1 MENQV
6 LKFNALIEKVLSGL
20 VPRKIACPQS
30 EISKYCEKEFE
41 ITNEDINYLKRFKV
55 PAPKLCPT
63 CRRQRRYVFINQIDI
78 FKRGCGAPGHSEKV
92 ISTIPSVS
100 PYVTYDVDYYRNG
113 GWDPILYGKD
123 FDSLASFF
131 SQFESLRRV
140 VPHIAITSDPSN
152 INSDYSVNGK
162 NLKNGYRVTGGRN
175 SENIWYT
182 VVVFDSRE
190 IMDGFYVTKCENC
203 YEIVVSSNCYNS
215 DFIYFSDGC
224 VDCKFMYDCKN
235 CTDCIGGVNLR
246 NAKYVFWGEQLS
258 KDEYGK
264 RAKDFSICSRKKL
277 EEYKNKFWDMV
288 KKSPVRGPRLLDA
301 PGCTGVLTGS
311 SKNCVESIGCFKSED
326 SRYCDMLTK
335 TKDAMDA
342 SASSGGEGF
351 YQTISVGSDSSD
363 MKFSVLAKNSSQC
376 EFVINCKNCTN
387 CFACVGLEN
396 KSYSIFNKQ
405 YEKEE
410 YFKEIDKIKSQM
422 LEKGEYGEFLPTP
435 LSCFAY
441 NTSNAYDCFPLTQQ
455 EAKKLGSFWQLEE
468 ETDTAGSMVISVN
481 DLPDDIKDVDGSI
494 LKNAIKCKVTG
505 KLFRIVATELEY
517 LKKRNIAL
525 PTVHPKE
532 RMLDRFAKISS
543 YRKNKDVCQKCGVS
557 IESIYPNDAGWIV
570 WCDDCYKKEFI

>member
-1 MENQV
+1 
-6 LKFNALIEKVLSGL
+6 
-20 VPRKIACPQS
+20 
-30 EISKYCEKEFE
+30 
-41 ITNEDINYLKRFKV
+41 
-55 PAPKLCPT
+55 
-63 CRRQRRYVFINQIDI
+63 
-78 FKRGCGAPGHSEKV
+78 
-92 ISTIPSVS
+92 
-100 PYVTYDVDYYRNG
+100 
-113 GWDPILYGKD
+113 
-123 FDSLASFF
+123 
-131 SQFESLRRV
+131 
-140 VPHIAITSDPSN
+140 
-152 INSDYSVNGK
+152 
-162 NLKNGYRVTGGRN
+162 
-175 SENIWYT
+175 
-182 VVVFDSRE
+182 
-190 IMDGFYVTKCENC
+190 
-203 YEIVVSSNCYNS
+203 
-215 DFIYFSDGC
+215 
-224 VDCKFMYDCKN
+224 
-235 CTDCIGGVNLR
+235 
-246 NAKYVFWGEQLS
+246 
-258 KDEYGK
+258 
-264 RAKDFSICSRKKL
+264 
-277 EEYKNKFWDMV
+277 
-288 KKSPVRGPRLLDA
+288 
-301 PGCTGVLTGS
+301 
-311 SKNCVESIGCFKSED
+311 
-326 SRYCDMLTK
+326 MLTK

-468 ETDTAGSMVISVN
+468 ETDTAGSIVISVN